1 MFPFKKARSNKVF
14 VDNTPTEDVKNN
26 SDAVVPLSPTLTS
39 AFTCP
44 ISLEI
49 MVDPVI
55 TKQGYSFERTA
66 ILNWL
71 RTNKTCPLTREPLE
85 QKDLVPNLALKRDI
99 EERRKN
105 GQLPALAIPVVVPPA
120 PKPGLWE
127 QVGPS
132 QTSAFANVRT
142 ITISWSSPRVDR
154 NLEEQRLR
162 EQQRLDEHRLREQQ
176 RLDEHRLRENLAVSR
191 LERDQRMIIITEML
205 RQRRGTYNQ
214 DPLDPVDIPET
225 PDLSFLEEPDKN
237 MISAAYST
245 ISRLNKWDYMRRY
258 SPNGELGYTWDESLE
273 LHEILEAVSSD
284 YNDNHSGSSMGYTM
298 RNIQYIAKNGF
309 ENFKRYYSTGQN

>member
-1 MFPFKKARSNKVF
+1 
-14 VDNTPTEDVKNN
+14 
-26 SDAVVPLSPTLTS
+26 
-39 AFTCP
+39 
-44 ISLEI
+44 

-162 EQQRLDEHRLREQQ
+162 EQQRLDEHRLRE
-176 RLDEHRLRENLAVSR
+176 NLAVRR
-191 LERDQRMIIITEML
+191 LERDQRMIIITETL

-225 PDLSFLEEPDKN
+225 PDLSFLEESDKN

-258 SPNGELGYTWDESLE
+258 SPNGELGYTWDESPE

-298 RNIQYIAKNGF
+298 RYIQYIAKNGF
-309 ENFKRYYSTGQN
+309 ENFKRYYCTGQN